1 MSASW
6 IYPAQVKGE
15 APPMSHEV
23 LSSLIHELL
32 RPYGALMA
40 LLREALRSD
49 AVLRAQLREMLRMPG
64 ETSLPEETR
73 RDA

>member
-1 MSASW
+1 MSAWWS
-6 IYPAQVKGE
+6 YPAQTQGE
-15 APPMSHEV
+15 APLMGHEA
-23 LSSLIHELL
+23 LRSLVHELL
-32 RPYGALMA
+32 RPHGALMA
-40 LLREALRSD
+40 LLREVLRSD